1 MEIESI
7 HACDCANG
15 FTYVGTISVQKV
27 SGHGAAP
34 SREELALAHYF
45 VIATKTLIDRT
56 WTKEVGEDN
65 KEHLKYVPYSQVV
78 STLYC
83 RLRDQGALNKRQ
95 VKLPQVNANHELDV

>member
-7 HACDCANG
+7 HACDCTNG
-15 FTYVGTISVQKV
+15 YTYVGAISVQKV
-27 SGHGAAP
+27 SGLGSAP
-34 SREELALAHYF
+34 AREELAMSHYF

-56 WTKEVGEDN
+56 WTKEVGEDQ
-65 KEHLKYVPYSQVV
+65 KEHLRYVPYAQVV

-95 VKLPQVNANHELDV
+95 VKLPLVSANHDLDV